1 MAELKTQK
9 NEADVE
15 AYLNNVEHEKRRQD
29 SFTVLELMKEVTG
42 EEPKMWGSSI
52 VGFGDYHYQ
61 YESGREGDWF
71 LTGFAPR
78 KNALTLYIMAG
89 FDGYGQLLGKL
100 GKYKTGKACIYVNKI
115 EDLDLDVLR
124 ELVARSAEH
133 VAKTNAE

>member
-9 NEADVE
+9 NEADVI
-15 AYLNNVEHEKRRQD
+15 AYLNSIEHDKRRED
-29 SFTVLELMKEVTG
+29 CFVVLEIMKQVTG

-52 VGFGDYHYQ
+52 VGFGDYHYK

-89 FDGYGQLLGKL
+89 FDGYGELLSKL
-100 GKYKTGKACIYVNKI
+100 GKYKTGKACLYVNKI
-115 EDLDLDVLR
+115 EDIDLEILR
-124 ELVARSAEH
+124 ELVAKSAEH
-133 VAKTNAE
+133 VAQGSLE